1 MEYEIMVPPIEIVD
15 FFTLKKKEVQIIFD
29 WFFSEIPTRLEYL
42 HQLYKAG
49 GGKGDLDYTHDSLI
63 SLWEWF
69 LRQIDIFVI
78 PAI

>member
-49 GGKGDLDYTHDSLI
+49 EEKEI
-63 SLWEWF
+63 
-69 LRQIDIFVI
+69 
-78 PAI
+78 